1 MSNSDVPG
9 RPEVSGVETYSPLP
23 PDAPPELHAAA
34 RWYTEQAVLLLSTFK
49 WSTLGAVVGFFT
61 GLGVK
66 LYLYLLNSLIGFS
79 NHAASLGFY
88 TFLMLPII
96 LPLLTLIARTLSPH
110 NADGE
115 YVAEEGTDQV
125 INAIHE
131 ESGRF
136 QWTAIPLRLLL
147 NLITLTFG
155 GSTGKEGPA
164 AQIGAGVSSP
174 LADILHLSDEDR
186 RRLVITGVAA
196 GFAAVFGTPISGA
209 LFGVEVLY
217 LGRIEYP
224 VLLPCI
230 VAGVV
235 AQLTCGAPPPVTAML
250 HPAQV
255 FGQLTPTDLT
265 VLSLISGLFFGLMAL
280 LLIETMRQVDLFLS
294 KYIRHPYWVAAG
306 GGVALV
312 ALYGLF
318 GPQYAALSYP
328 VIMGALHGH
337 LSSDP
342 HALLHSLV
350 GLALAACLV
359 KIVATAITLKTG
371 GVGGIVTPLFFIG
384 ATSGAAFATIL
395 HLPAQLFA
403 RFGFIALVAAAANTP
418 IAAVVMGLEILG
430 GPIGVYCALCACT
443 AYLIVGHRSVFAG
456 QRLGYSK
463 AAGLLPTLDVPM
475 GHIDRGSVRVVS
487 GHVVERFGARTGG
500 KSRNA
505 QRPLEHHP
513 SVDSN
518 KVNSNI
524 DSEGN
529 LPEGD

>member
-1 MSNSDVPG
+1 MANADEPG

-23 PDAPPELHAAA
+23 ADAPPELHSEA

-49 WSTLGAVVGFFT
+49 WTTLGALVGFLT

-66 LYLYLLNSLIGFS
+66 LYLYLLNTLIGYS

-96 LPLLTLIARTLSPH
+96 LPLLTFIARTLSPH
-110 NADGE
+110 NANGE

-164 AQIGAGVSSP
+164 AQIGAGISSP
-174 LADILHLSDEDR
+174 LADILRLSDEDR

-235 AQLTCGAPPPVTAML
+235 AQLTCGAPPPLSAML

-265 VLSLISGLFFGLMAL
+265 VLSLTSGLFFGLCAL
-280 LLIETMRQVDLFLS
+280 ILIETMRQVDLFLS
-294 KYIRHPYWVAAG
+294 KFVKHPYWVAVG
-306 GGVALV
+306 GGVLLV

-318 GPQYAALSYP
+318 GPQYAALSLP
-328 VIMGALHGH
+328 IITGALHGH
-337 LSSDP
+337 LTNDP
-342 HALLHSLV
+342 HALLHSLAF
-350 GLALAACLV
+350 LALTAFLV
-359 KIVATAITLKTG
+359 KIIATAVTLKTG

-384 ATSGAAFATIL
+384 ATSGVTFAVVF
-395 HLPAQLFA
+395 HLPVELFA

-475 GHIDRGSVRVVS
+475 GHLDRKSVRVVS
-487 GHVVERFGARTGG
+487 RHVVDRFSNRATTRTSAGDGTKEHQRATKSNTDVEG
-500 KSRNA
+500 K
-505 QRPLEHHP
+505 
-513 SVDSN
+513 
-518 KVNSNI
+518 
-524 DSEGN
+524 
-529 LPEGD
+529 